1 MSLFKRLRNLWKKD
15 ALDQNLDDELRS
27 HLDMRAD
34 DSVASG
40 MSSNDARYDAQ
51 KRFGNAT
58 LMKERTRD
66 MDLLAW
72 LESVG
77 QDIRFGARSLR
88 KSPGFAAVAILTLAL
103 GIGANTAI
111 FSIVNSVLL
120 RPLSFRQPQQL
131 YLIRE
136 IVPQWSKS
144 YSSLAANIPDFLI
157 WQKKCSSFDQVAIV
171 ESTAAIL
178 TKQGPAEEITGA
190 RGSANLFNL
199 LGVQPAIGRNFLP
212 DEDSDGR
219 GHVVIL
225 TDSFWRSRFHADLAI
240 LGKAIVLDGAPHVVV
255 GVLPASFHFP
265 KDWGPLTDIN
275 SSTQFFKP
283 LGGMLYYEQDL
294 IGEFDFVA
302 VARLRPGVSPSQA
315 LAELD
320 VVQSQIAK
328 ESKTNL
334 DLRAQLLPLE
344 AEIVGAARRGL
355 FLLIAGVGAVLL
367 IVCVNLA
374 NLLIARAPARMR
386 EAAIRTALGASRLRL
401 LRQMFTESML
411 PCIFGGALG
420 IWLASIGV
428 QWLVHTAPMDLPRLE
443 EVVMDARVLWFG
455 VFLTFLTGILF
466 SILPAWRIAR
476 AEPQATLKA
485 GGTSATEGRAVRRL
499 RNSLIGIEVGLNT
512 ILLIL
517 AGLLTSS
524 FAYLLHIN
532 TGFVTEKVLAA
543 TVKIPSQSYLTP
555 AARQTFFDRA
565 LAGVRALPGVHSAG
579 WVHILPLAGQGSV
592 TGISLPDGSI
602 PPDQRLHANFRA
614 VSPSYFETMGI
625 PLIQGRDFTEN
636 DRGKKLVIVSKGLAD
651 RLWPGKN
658 PVGQQCLAQWGLL
671 QSCEVIGVVGDIRT
685 VRLDIPPILMVYVPD
700 SYGERPPGPPS
711 SATIVL
717 RTSIDPDSIIS
728 PVRQVLAGAGPDV
741 PIIALRPMTEIVS
754 ASVEGRRFQMFLAL
768 LFAGSALLLT
778 SLGIFGVV
786 AYSVEQRRREIGI
799 RVALGAP
806 APRIRNMIFR
816 QGMAPVVAG
825 LCVGLL
831 VALFTGHLMGSLL
844 FGVSAS
850 DPLTMACVSAVIMIV
865 ALAACYIPARRATR
879 VDPIVALRYE

>member
-1 MSLFKRLRNLWKKD
+1 MSLIMRLRNLWKKD
-15 ALDQNLDDELRS
+15 SLDRTLDDELRS
-27 HLDMRAD
+27 HLEMRAND
-34 DSVASG
+34 GVASG
-40 MSSNDARYDAQ
+40 MSPEDARYDAQ
-51 KRFGNAT
+51 RRFGNAT

-66 MDLLAW
+66 ADILAW
-72 LESVG
+72 LESIG
-77 QDIRFGARSLR
+77 NDLRYGARSLG

-111 FSIVNSVLL
+111 FSIVSSVLL
-120 RPLSFRQPQQL
+120 RPLPFRQPQQL

-136 IVPQWSKS
+136 VVPQWSKS
-144 YSSLAANIPDFLI
+144 VSSLAANIPDFLI
-157 WQKKCSSFDQVAIV
+157 WQKECHSFEQVAIV
-171 ESTAAIL
+171 ESTAAVL
-178 TKQGPAEEITGA
+178 TKQGPAEEIPGA
-190 RGSANLFNL
+190 RGSANLFDL
-199 LGVQPAIGRNFLP
+199 LGVQPAIGRNFSP
-212 DEDSDGR
+212 EEDGDGHGR
-219 GHVVIL
+219 VVIL
-225 TDSFWRSRFHADLAI
+225 TDSFWRSRFYADPAI

-265 KDWGPLTDIN
+265 KNWGPLTDIN
-275 SSTQFFKP
+275 SRTQFFKP

-294 IGEFDFVA
+294 IGEFDFLA
-302 VARLRPGVSPSQA
+302 VARLKPGVSATQA

-344 AEIVGAARRGL
+344 AEIVGSARRGL
-355 FLLIAGVGAVLL
+355 FLLIAAVGALLL

-401 LRQMFTESML
+401 LRQMFTESLL
-411 PCIFGGALG
+411 PCILGGALG
-420 IWLASIGV
+420 IWLASFGV
-428 QWLVHTAPMDLPRLE
+428 QWLVHTAPVDLPRLD
-443 EVVMDARVLWFG
+443 EVVVDARVLWFG
-455 VFLTFLTGILF
+455 VFLTFFTGILF

-476 AEPQATLKA
+476 AEPLDTLKA
-485 GGTSATEGRAVRRL
+485 GGTSVTDGRAVRRL

-512 ILLIL
+512 MLLIL
-517 AGLLTSS
+517 AGLLTAS
-524 FAYLLHIN
+524 FAHLLRVD
-532 TGFVTEKVLAA
+532 TGFATEKVLAA
-543 TVKIPSQSYLTP
+543 TVNIPRQSYSTP
-555 AARQTFFDRA
+555 GARQSFFDRA
-565 LAGVRALPGVHSAG
+565 LTGVRALPGVRSAG
-579 WVHILPLAGQGSV
+579 WVSILPLAGQGSV
-592 TGISLPDGSI
+592 TGFSLPDGSI
-602 PPDQRLHANFRA
+602 PPDQRPHANFRA
-614 VSPSYFETMGI
+614 VSPAYFETMGI
-625 PLIQGRDFTEN
+625 PLIQGRVFTEN
-636 DRGKKLVIVSKGLAD
+636 DRGKKLVIVSKSLAD

-671 QSCEVIGVVGDIRT
+671 QQCEVIGVVGNIRT
-685 VRLDIPPILMVYVPD
+685 VRLDFPPLLMVYVPD

-717 RTSIDPDSIIS
+717 RTSIDLDTVIA
-728 PVRQVLAGAGPDV
+728 PVRQILTDAGPDV
-741 PIIALRPMTEIVS
+741 PIIALRPMAEIVS

-768 LFAGSALLLT
+768 LFAGTALFLT

-806 APRIRNMIFR
+806 ASRIRNMVFR

-825 LCVGLL
+825 LCGGLV
-831 VALFTGHLMGSLL
+831 VALFTGRLIGSLL

-850 DPLTMACVSAVIMIV
+850 DPLTMACVAAVVVII

-879 VDPIVALRYE
+879 VDPIIALRYE